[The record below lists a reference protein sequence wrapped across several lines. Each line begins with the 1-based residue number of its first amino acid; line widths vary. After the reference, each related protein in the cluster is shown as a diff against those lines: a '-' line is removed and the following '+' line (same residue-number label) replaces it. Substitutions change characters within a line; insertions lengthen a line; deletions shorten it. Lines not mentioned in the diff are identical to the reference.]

1 MSRAVAALPD
11 CGAAGVGVLLLGVG
25 LGVILKTEF
34 LGVIQESQDDLVVK
48 SFRSRTS

>member
-25 LGVILKTEF
+25 LGVILKTE